1 MYNYGLGQSWT
12 EDALPEVFPT
22 SGESGGGTA
31 DEGSMEIP
39 AGPVP
44 DAPDIVGT
52 LDRFKTPM
60 GLGALGALAG
70 FLFAKSK
77 KKRITNALVGGA
89 AGYAASFFIK

>member
-1 MYNYGLGQSWT
+1 MYNYGLGQGMSEGVQAGAEAT
-12 EDALPEVFPT
+12 
-22 SGESGGGTA
+22 GESAGGTA
-31 DEGSMEIP
+31 DEASMEIP
-39 AGPVP
+39 AGPIP
-44 DAPDIVGT
+44 DAPGMVGV

-77 KKRITNALVGGA
+77 KKRITNAMVGGA